1 MRYGGEIG
9 IGKGFYTEGRRDTRG
24 HREEGKSRFL
34 AALGMTIFRAG
45 ALERK
50 AV

>member
-9 IGKGFYTEGRRDTRG
+9 IGKHRGPQRHRG

-34 AALGMTIFRAG
+34 AALGMTVFRAG